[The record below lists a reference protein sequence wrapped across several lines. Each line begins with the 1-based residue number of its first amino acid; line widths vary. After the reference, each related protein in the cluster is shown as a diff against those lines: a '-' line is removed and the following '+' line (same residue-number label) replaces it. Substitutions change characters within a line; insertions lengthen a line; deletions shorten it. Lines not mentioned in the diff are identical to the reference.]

1 MLTEIINQYWSQIL
15 GLIIGDIGIGAYVQS
30 KRTDNVS
37 KIQKIYAELI
47 TDLKT
52 KLNEVEQLKLKL
64 EKMEVELNQLRAENE
79 MLRTKL
85 EEHKKKCKN

>member
-1 MLTEIINQYWSQIL
+1 MLTELIKQYWSQIL
-15 GLIIGDIGIGAYVQS
+15 GLIFGVIGIGAYVQS